1 MISVIIPTF
10 NRAHLID
17 RAVRSILAQQ
27 FTEWQLVVVD
37 DGSKDNTA
45 EVMRA
50 FLNDSR
56 IKYIKKENTGA
67 AHTRNVGVEGAS
79 NEWIT
84 FLDSDDEATPDWL
97 AKFAEK
103 LLAGAEIVTCGLQK
117 YDEKGVLTSTTI
129 PKQNKRNIGGQFT
142 NGGVYLLRKSV
153 FNTIGQFDPKLRS
166 GQHTELYFRIKKY
179 ALENGIKTSIIP
191 EPLIKVHIH
200 SGYRIRSDH
209 NAKFEGS
216 LYTYKKHYDDALKS
230 KKLRSLFE
238 GIIAYNAH
246 KLNRYG
252 TAVQYGWKSLM
263 NRPSKKGIQRLFR
276 YLLRL
281 K

>member
-1 MISVIIPTF
+1 
-10 NRAHLID
+10 
-17 RAVRSILAQQ
+17 
-27 FTEWQLVVVD
+27 
-37 DGSKDNTA
+37 
-45 EVMRA
+45 MRA

-153 FNTIGQFDPKLRS
+153 FNQEVCIGIWHQNIDHTGTSDQGTHTLGLPDPVRS
-166 GQHTELYFRIKKY
+166 
-179 ALENGIKTSIIP
+179 
-191 EPLIKVHIH
+191 
-200 SGYRIRSDH
+200 
-209 NAKFEGS
+209 
-216 LYTYKKHYDDALKS
+216 
-230 KKLRSLFE
+230 
-238 GIIAYNAH
+238 
-246 KLNRYG
+246 
-252 TAVQYGWKSLM
+252 
-263 NRPSKKGIQRLFR
+263 QRQV
-276 YLLRL
+276 
-281 K
+281 